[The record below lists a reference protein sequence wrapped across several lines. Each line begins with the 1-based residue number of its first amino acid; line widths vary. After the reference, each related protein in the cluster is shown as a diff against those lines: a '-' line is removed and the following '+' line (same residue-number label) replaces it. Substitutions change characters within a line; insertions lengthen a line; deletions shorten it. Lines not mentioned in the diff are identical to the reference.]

1 MHRRFFN
8 KVIRNQILSVALTK
22 KKIMNRTVIT
32 RTIGLLFI
40 LITCSSSAFSQEGP
54 LRVGAARVDVSTLAQ
69 ATIVPSSG
77 KYAHENLFVRA
88 IVLDNGATRA
98 ALISIDG
105 NIRSD
110 YGKISG
116 LISEELD
123 CPVENILLS
132 STHSHSAAL
141 SGSDE
146 NAIMEAVRK
155 ARSALQPAKAGFGEG
170 KVWLNVNRDAIDKE
184 TRKWTQAAN
193 PDGPSDKTVAVVLF
207 TDLEGNPIAG
217 YMNYAMHPVN
227 GYVTGIRSADFPG
240 AACRHIEQSFGGTMV
255 MMFTQGASGDQNPLW
270 LRPGTNVIASRSD
283 TKITGYEMNRE
294 IIESPL
300 RDYQIAQRRG
310 LSLEGMTEP
319 GPPSSESV
327 DVLNRWIDALGMIL
341 GEEAI
346 RVMSGIRDFQGNV
359 KISGARK
366 ILTMPGRVNMNQE
379 GQFRGEP
386 GVFEPGPDANVGIGV
401 LGIGDIALANISAEI
416 YNVFAQ
422 KIKAASPLS
431 KTVFVTLTN
440 GGSNSGY
447 IVDDA
452 SYRKNTFQVLGNKI
466 QPGHAEVEIVD
477 SIVKLI
483 EEYVAN

>member
-1 MHRRFFN
+1 MKN
-8 KVIRNQILSVALTK
+8 SA
-22 KKIMNRTVIT
+22 IT
-32 RTIGLLFI
+32 RNIGMLFI
-40 LITCSSSAFSQEGP
+40 LITCSFSAFSQEGP
-54 LRVGAARVDVSTLAQ
+54 LKVGAARVDVSALAQ
-69 ATIVPSSG
+69 ETIVPSTG
-77 KYAHENLFVRA
+77 KYPHEKLFVRA
-88 IVLDNGATRA
+88 IVLDNGVTRA
-98 ALISIDG
+98 ALVSIDG

-146 NAIMEAVRK
+146 SAIMEAVQK
-155 ARSALQPAKAGFGEG
+155 ARAALKPAQVGYGAGKAF
-170 KVWLNVNRDAIDKE
+170 LNVNRDAIDKE
-184 TRKWTQAAN
+184 TRRWTQAAN
-193 PDGPSDKTVAVVLF
+193 PEGPSDKTVAILLF
-207 TDLEGNPIAG
+207 TDLHGNPIAG

-240 AACRHIEQSFGGTMV
+240 AACRHIEQSFGDTMV

-270 LRPGTNVIASRSD
+270 LRPGTNVIASRSG
-283 TKITGYEMNRE
+283 TEITGYEMTRE

-319 GPPSSESV
+319 GPPSAESV

-346 RVMSGIRDFQGNV
+346 RVMSGIRDFQGSV
-359 KISGARK
+359 KIRGVRK
-366 ILTMPGRVNMNQE
+366 IITMPGRINTNQE
-379 GQFRGEP
+379 GQFKGEP
-386 GVFEPGPDANVGIGV
+386 GVFEDGPDVNVGIGV
-401 LGIGDIALANISAEI
+401 LGIGDIALANISSEI

-422 KIKAASPLS
+422 KIKASSPLS

-477 SIVKLI
+477 NIVRLI
-483 EEYVAN
+483 EEYVAY